1 MTHSATAVVQALTV
15 SCWNCCHRLTTGLVP
30 PPLPPTSPTALPA
43 HARHPPLPRRYPL
56 ILHPPQYD
64 QSGLSKMQIWGQH
77 PSTKN
82 IPVAPHHI
90 QDKGQA
96 PEAGVLT
103 PSWRDSIISYH
114 NMNYTAGITLII
126 MYWIF
131 KIFLNVSFL
140 LEWSLTLSYF
150 EPLWQSD
157 EACRR
162 ILRIMFLNTLNK
174 IHMIIKKINYKET
187 VIKIL
192 TICGNM
198 ISYIYIHINICLLKS

>member
-1 MTHSATAVVQALTV
+1 MTSNVYLAEAAIPLSPFFPYGFPSLSPLSSLLPFLRVFLLSFSLPFLLSVPQCHFTLYKGMTHSATAVVQALTV
-15 SCWNCCHRLTTGLVP
+15 SCWNCCHRLATGLVP

-140 LEWSLTLSYF
+140 LE
-150 EPLWQSD
+150 
-157 EACRR
+157 
-162 ILRIMFLNTLNK
+162 
-174 IHMIIKKINYKET
+174 
-187 VIKIL
+187 
-192 TICGNM
+192 
-198 ISYIYIHINICLLKS
+198 